1 MKKKIAFLM
10 ASIMTV
16 STVTMSK
23 VNSFASSD
31 NRLSNGNITVSEK
44 TLFYER
50 GANVTINDLKDKSN
64 VKYLAEAN
72 YLNIGLNDGISKDA
86 EFGLEL
92 ENAKFVFGDYDRY
105 LSTSPITVAN
115 GSFAN
120 GVYTRNTA
128 GKDNEVAYTL
138 TINDDNYA
146 VVKIAEPADISD
158 DEAPG
163 KCIRIPILARML
175 ESGNAKIILRAG
187 NSGVSSTILVF
198 ATINKGS
205 TTTSVSEVQTGK
217 NKIEIPKITIR
228 ENVAGSMRVSNN
240 GDGFYLEL
248 PSGYYFNRQPSVDN
262 ITLVNV
268 DVTNKQTDLIPEL
281 TNGGRILKI
290 KFNNFK
296 PSSNGLIGQITIKGL
311 EIYANSSNELSG
323 SEEIKITIDNLG
335 SSEMVTSQEF
345 SAGTRADYGLSLQTS
360 EAVPTVIS
368 GYYDE
373 NNLTS
378 DKVKSV
384 KLTVSEA
391 AAGSLI
397 NDGNLTFTLSEN
409 AKLNG
414 VKIEDK
420 ENISQ
425 SNGTYYLEDE
435 KDLSVEVKANKVTL
449 RSLRTS
455 AANYSSND
463 KSKFSIYFY
472 LSVESGYTGDVSVSL
487 SGDAVRNSTSMAP
500 VVIAKAVNP
509 LALDVKTAYI
519 IPGQTVE
526 LPDIALTEQLDNK
539 GYSALESDKSVVIG
553 FKNNNNY
560 LSFVGTPTIK
570 TENGLTVK
578 DVKTTNTTNGSVL
591 MFTIDDASS
600 KNKAS
605 KITISGLKV
614 AASASIPQG
623 DYALVAGGSAI
634 AGNSNKLVTTTDKA
648 TFSTGGMLIAKL
660 QYGGKVTIKLTIGD
674 KVAVINGQEVE
685 MKMAP
690 FIDAATGTTYM
701 QASDIVKA
709 TGKTCTF
716 FDNRIQNVEG
726 IDKTLFVTFGDRT
739 FEKGK
744 SVVRIASQT
753 LPETMTNEQ
762 GTAVN
767 MIIKDDYTCLPLRYF
782 VEKVLGQK
790 IDWNGTDSTVTVN

>member
-50 GANVTINDLKDKSN
+50 GANVTINDLKDQSN

-72 YLNIGLNDGISKDA
+72 YLSIGLNDGISKDA

-105 LSTSPITVAN
+105 LTASPITAAN

-120 GVYTRNTA
+120 GIYTRNTA
-128 GKDNEVAYTL
+128 GKDTEVAYTL

-146 VVKIAEPADISD
+146 VVKIAETADITD

-163 KCIRIPILARML
+163 KYIKIPLVVRMD
-175 ESGNAKIILRAG
+175 ESITSGNAKVSLRAG
-187 NSGVSSTILVF
+187 NSGLSSSSLVF

-205 TTTSVSEVQTGK
+205 TTTSVSDVQTGK
-217 NKIEIPKITIR
+217 NRIEIQKLTIK
-228 ENVAGSMRVSNN
+228 ENVAGSMRVNNN

-248 PSGYYFNRQPSVDN
+248 PSGYYFNKQPSVDN

-268 DVTNKQTDLIPEL
+268 GVANKQTDLVPEL
-281 TNGGRILKI
+281 TNGGRILKV

-323 SEEIKITIDNLG
+323 SEEVKITIDNLG

-345 SAGTRADYGLSLQTS
+345 LAGTRADYGLSLQTS

-391 AAGSLI
+391 TAGSLI
-397 NDGNLTFTLSEN
+397 NDGNLTFTLSES

-455 AANYSSND
+455 AAGYSSND

-472 LSVESGYTGDVSVSL
+472 LSV
-487 SGDAVRNSTSMAP
+487 
-500 VVIAKAVNP
+500 
-509 LALDVKTAYI
+509 
-519 IPGQTVE
+519 
-526 LPDIALTEQLDNK
+526 
-539 GYSALESDKSVVIG
+539 
-553 FKNNNNY
+553 
-560 LSFVGTPTIK
+560 
-570 TENGLTVK
+570 
-578 DVKTTNTTNGSVL
+578 
-591 MFTIDDASS
+591 
-600 KNKAS
+600 
-605 KITISGLKV
+605 
-614 AASASIPQG
+614 
-623 DYALVAGGSAI
+623 
-634 AGNSNKLVTTTDKA
+634 
-648 TFSTGGMLIAKL
+648 
-660 QYGGKVTIKLTIGD
+660 
-674 KVAVINGQEVE
+674 
-685 MKMAP
+685 
-690 FIDAATGTTYM
+690 
-701 QASDIVKA
+701 
-709 TGKTCTF
+709 
-716 FDNRIQNVEG
+716 
-726 IDKTLFVTFGDRT
+726 
-739 FEKGK
+739 
-744 SVVRIASQT
+744 
-753 LPETMTNEQ
+753 
-762 GTAVN
+762 
-767 MIIKDDYTCLPLRYF
+767 
-782 VEKVLGQK
+782 
-790 IDWNGTDSTVTVN
+790 